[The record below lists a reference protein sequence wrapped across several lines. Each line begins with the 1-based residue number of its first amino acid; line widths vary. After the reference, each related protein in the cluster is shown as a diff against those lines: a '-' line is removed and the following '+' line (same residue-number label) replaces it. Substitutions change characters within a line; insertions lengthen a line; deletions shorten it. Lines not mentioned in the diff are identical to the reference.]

1 MTTCGAEP
9 DAVDKETT
17 KEKGR
22 YVLALVRWSSNGA
35 SKGQNVKSH
44 STRNVSAIL
53 NQIRCLPSD
62 LSVVLPK
69 CWQISKRYQFE
80 IFSTMVWRDA

>member
-22 YVLALVRWSSNGA
+22 YVLALVRWSSHGA

-44 STRNVSAIL
+44 STRNVSVIL
-53 NQIRCLPSD
+53 NQIRRLPSD

-69 CWQISKRYQFE
+69 CWQISKRNQFE